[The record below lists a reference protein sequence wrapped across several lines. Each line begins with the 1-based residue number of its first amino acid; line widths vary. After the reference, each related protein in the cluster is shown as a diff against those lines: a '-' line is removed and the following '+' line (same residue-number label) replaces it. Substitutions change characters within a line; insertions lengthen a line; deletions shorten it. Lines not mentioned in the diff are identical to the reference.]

1 MPSDAPMELQKP
13 ANVAPSL
20 PVNLVP
26 TPLATTD
33 VQPLSFEGFVQA
45 VSTGKLSAEAVEKLA
60 NVFLKAQD
68 HTAIQ
73 QYNVAFAAFRK
84 ECPPPPRKHV
94 REWKKAKS
102 EGTAFTTYY
111 ADTETI
117 LRTVAPVL
125 AAHGL
130 CISFDDADL
139 TGNVLTECCRCSHVG
154 GYSRTAKSPMPLE
167 SSSPAMSAQDRFDA
181 ASTRARRQALQK
193 VLGIWTEGYVP
204 GTDAEPPAPVSSP
217 LLTNEQRQH
226 IADLCGKVG
235 QNWDD
240 LLKWWGIEEVKGV
253 REFKDAR
260 QDKYDAAVEFLNRKV
275 REQQAKGT
283 K

>member
-1 MPSDAPMELQKP
+1 MPTSDAESKAAMEVYKP
-13 ANVAPSL
+13 VE
-20 PVNLVP
+20 P

-45 VSTGKLSAEAVEKLA
+45 VSTGKMSAEAVEKLA
-60 NVFLKAQD
+60 TVFLKVQD
-68 HTAIQ
+68 HNAVQ

-94 REWKKAKS
+94 REWKKAKT

-125 AAHGL
+125 AEHGL
-130 CISFDDADL
+130 CISFDDAEL
-139 TGNVLTECCRCSHVG
+139 NGNVLTECCRCSHVG

-167 SSSPAMSAQDRFDA
+167 SASPAMSAQDKFDA

-193 VLGIWTEGYVP
+193 VLGIWTEGYTP
-204 GTDAEPPAPVSSP
+204 NTDAEPEPPAPSP
-217 LLTNEQRQH
+217 LLTEQQRQH
-226 IADLCGKVG
+226 IEKLGKEVG

-240 LLKWWGIEEVKGV
+240 LLEWWEIEKVEGV
-253 REFKDAR
+253 RSLNRAT
-260 QDKYDAAVEFLNRKV
+260 QDKYAAAVKFLEQKK
-275 REQQAKGT
+275 RERTEGT
-283 K
+283 